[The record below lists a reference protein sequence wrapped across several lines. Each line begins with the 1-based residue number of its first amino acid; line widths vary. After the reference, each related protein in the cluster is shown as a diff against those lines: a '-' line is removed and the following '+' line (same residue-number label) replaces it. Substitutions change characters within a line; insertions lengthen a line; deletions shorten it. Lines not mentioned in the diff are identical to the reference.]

1 MQIDLQRM
9 LNCLLLILSV
19 IGGTTVGMLATQMVD
34 LSLGSEATLATVVV
48 PRKIALQQL
57 QRRDFQVILD
67 RNLFDSVA
75 GSIAQ
80 LDLSAQAISAA
91 TPATTTKS
99 SSDYTLIGTVVAG
112 DGSLALI
119 KSGKK
124 IKVFRVHEEISPRI
138 IIVEIGRKLVVLN
151 DHGKHIELLLKQRKG
166 AKAQLVKPGGGAVAT
181 GGVVAV
187 DEDHWQISKS
197 VIANARAN
205 LSSLLKTARVIPQV
219 NNGKTIGFK
228 VVELQKG
235 SLLTQIG
242 LQIGDLIVKINDV
255 ELNSPEKALQIFQQ
269 VREANNLSL
278 SLVRNGQPKTFE
290 YSFE

>member
-1 MQIDLQRM
+1 VQIDLQRM

-34 LSLGSEATLATVVV
+34 LSLGSDATLSTVIV
-48 PRKIALQQL
+48 PKNIASQQL
-57 QRRDFQVILD
+57 EQRDFQVILD

-75 GSIAQ
+75 GSIVQ
-80 LDLSAQAISAA
+80 LDLSAQAISVA

-112 DGSLALI
+112 EGSLALI
-119 KSGKK
+119 KAGKK
-124 IKVFRVHEEISPRI
+124 IIAFQIHEEISPRI
-138 IIVEIGRKLVVLN
+138 VIVEIGRKLVVLD
-151 DHGKHIELLLKQRKG
+151 DHGKRIELLLKQRKG
-166 AKAQLVKPGGGAVAT
+166 AKAQRVKSGTGA

-187 DEDHWQISKS
+187 DEGSWKISKS
-197 VIANARAN
+197 VVANARAN

-242 LQIGDLIVKINDV
+242 LRIGDLIVKINDV